1 MAETEHASSC
11 YLPTS
16 WMPLPLVEKKEYNYD
31 STLYSF
37 GLPEGQSLN
46 LPVCACI
53 LLLAPGKGRKAD
65 GGKDD
70 FDGSDAVRPYR

>member
-31 STLYSF
+31 STLYVRLSRSAAAPLAYSAA
-37 GLPEGQSLN
+37 GP
-46 LPVCACI
+46 
-53 LLLAPGKGRKAD
+53 LLLTHHGAR
-65 GGKDD
+65 
-70 FDGSDAVRPYR
+70 R